1 MFDLIKNFH
10 IGATLL
16 GGLGAAAMLV
26 AIRDPKT
33 PKWMDVAASI
43 LLLVWAA
50 LFLGMVQSIFGLLP
64 DSTAEERDLR
74 NQYQVVLYLIPF
86 FSAGL
91 ATNLLSNVILSQRD
105 YTGTMSFHEAAK
117 KTLWAIWFS
126 FLVVSVV
133 GLVLYVFIKKIR
145 SPQGFSSLT

>member
-1 MFDLIKNFH
+1 MDLLKSFH
-10 IGATLL
+10 IGATVL
-16 GGLGAAAMLV
+16 GGIGAATMLF

-64 DSTAEERDLR
+64 DRTAEDKDLR

-105 YTGTMSFHEAAK
+105 YTGTMSFYDAAK
-117 KTLWAIWFS
+117 KMLWVIWCS
-126 FLVVSVV
+126 FLVFSLV
-133 GLVLYVFIKKIR
+133 GLVLYVFYKKIK
-145 SPQGFSSLT
+145 SPHGFFSKA

>member
-126 FLVVSVV
+126 CLVVSVV
-133 GLVLYVFIKKIR
+133 GLVLYVFIKKIK